1 MNDFVQKFLVWYWP
15 QVFFFLTF
23 TNQPKKKK
31 HAYRLAEIPSNMILT
46 RVRPSLFLPLITF
59 SWGLVATLLS
69 IVQNKEGLVG
79 VRFVLG
85 FVEWVEIFSSIYF
98 LSKNLEKKNWCTT
111 LKTQRSG
118 FFPGVV
124 S

>member
-1 MNDFVQKFLVWYWP
+1 
-15 QVFFFLTF
+15 
-23 TNQPKKKK
+23 
-31 HAYRLAEIPSNMILT
+31 MILT

-85 FVEWVEIFSSIYF
+85 FVE
-98 LSKNLEKKNWCTT
+98 
-111 LKTQRSG
+111 
-118 FFPGVV
+118 
-124 S
+124 